1 MASLSPASRPRC
13 STPCQLKDAQWPA
26 AATCLRFSQINKAIG
41 WEYDSGENVLRVNMP
56 QALLQPHYRG
66 R

>member
-1 MASLSPASRPRC
+1 MANCGHLPA
-13 STPCQLKDAQWPA
+13 
-26 AATCLRFSQINKAIG
+26 FSQIDKAIG